1 MIDNKLKMFAET
13 FWKSYRRGW
22 CDILMTEEKYLS
34 DCFDNDERK
43 LQAKLIRQLVEE
55 FQYYHTGDGEDMVV
69 DSRKLLDFADVLE
82 KSTK

>member
-1 MIDNKLKMFAET
+1 MVDNKLKIVAET
-13 FWKSYRRGW
+13 FWKSYKNGW
-22 CDILMTEEKYLS
+22 CEILMAEEDSLS
-34 DCFDNDERK
+34 DCFDDDERK

-55 FQYYHTGDGEDMVV
+55 FQYYHTGNGEDLVV